1 VTDAYDVLRLVA
13 EATGQSPGRI
23 CGGFQTHADAEARH
37 LCWYLCHTALG
48 MRQIDIGNW
57 FGVERR
63 AIGYGIA
70 RIEDKR
76 DSPAFDERLTSIE
89 RNLTS

>member
-1 VTDAYDVLRLVA
+1 MTDAYDVLRLVA

-57 FGVERR
+57 FGVDRR
-63 AIGYGIA
+63 AVAYGIG
-70 RIEDKR
+70 RVEDKR
-76 DSPAFDERLTSIE
+76 DAPAFDTIVEKLEGT
-89 RNLTS
+89 LK